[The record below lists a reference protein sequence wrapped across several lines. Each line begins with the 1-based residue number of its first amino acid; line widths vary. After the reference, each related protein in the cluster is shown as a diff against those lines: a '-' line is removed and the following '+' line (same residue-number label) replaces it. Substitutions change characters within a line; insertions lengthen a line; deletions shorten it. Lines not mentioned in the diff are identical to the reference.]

1 MRKKII
7 DIVAGKFILEKTNAK
22 TVRFILFIFCL
33 ALIMIYSSHSVDRKI
48 YDINKLNNELS
59 GVENT
64 YLKVR
69 KELMN
74 SKMESTIRQKLVDKK
89 IKPSLDPPIK
99 ILITN
104 GK

>member
-1 MRKKII
+1 
-7 DIVAGKFILEKTNAK
+7 
-22 TVRFILFIFCL
+22 
-33 ALIMIYSSHSVDRKI
+33 
-48 YDINKLNNELS
+48 
-59 GVENT
+59 
-64 YLKVR
+64 
-69 KELMN
+69 MN

>member
-48 YDINKLNNELS
+48 FEINKLNNDLNI
-59 GVENT
+59 VEST
-64 YLKVR
+64 YLKTR
-69 KELMN
+69 KDLMI
-74 SKMESTIRQKLVDKK
+74 SRMESTIRVQLSDKE
-89 IKPSLDPPIK
+89 IRPSLNPPTK
-99 ILITN
+99 ILISN

>member
-33 ALIMIYSSHSVDRKI
+33 ALVMIYSSHSVDRKI
-48 YDINKLNNELS
+48 FEINKLNDDLNI
-59 GVENT
+59 VENT
-64 YLKVR
+64 YLNTR
-69 KELMN
+69 KNLMI
-74 SKMESTIRQKLVDKK
+74 SRMESTIRVQLSDKE
-89 IKPSLDPPIK
+89 IGPSLNPPTK
-99 ILITN
+99 ILISN